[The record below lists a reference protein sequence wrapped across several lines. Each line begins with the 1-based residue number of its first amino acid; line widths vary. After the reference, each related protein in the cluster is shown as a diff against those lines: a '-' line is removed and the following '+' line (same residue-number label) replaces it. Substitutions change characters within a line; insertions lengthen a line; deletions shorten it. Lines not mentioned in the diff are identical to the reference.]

1 MKAVKLLVF
10 ILLAL
15 ALTACGAGKAAQA
28 TPEAAPSPVVADNS
42 IVSEGR
48 VEPVDYADVAYNA
61 SGIVSDVLV
70 KEGDQVNQG
79 DVLVKLGNES
89 DKSYTAAQEE
99 LVSAQKAYDDLLN
112 SSGTE
117 AAQAVIDLKDAKED
131 YNKAED
137 YLYFLQNSK
146 RVPQSESKRF
156 LETKRNAWLYTYKT
170 KTFRGPAPEDWIVE
184 AQNDLALKKAKLDDA
199 QRTYD
204 RLKGGVDTDQLA
216 VLEAKLNAAKAG
228 VASLQVTAPFDG
240 TVADLSAK
248 TGESVNA
255 GTAAATVADFS
266 NWLVKTTDLTELEV
280 VNIKEGQPVTV
291 VLDAIPDVT
300 LKGTVQSIGQ
310 TYSEKQGD
318 IVYEVT
324 IALDDTNPNIHWGMT
339 AAVTFKPTQD

>member
-15 ALTACGAGKAAQA
+15 ALTACGAGKAAQP
-28 TPEAAPSPVVADNS
+28 TPEAAPSPVVADSS

-48 VEPVDYADVAYNA
+48 VEPVNYADVAYNA

-79 DVLVKLGNES
+79 DVLVRLGNES
-89 DKSYTAAQEE
+89 DKAYTAAQTE

-117 AAQAVIDLKDAKED
+117 AAQTVIDLKDAKED
-131 YNKAED
+131 FNKAED

-199 QRTYD
+199 QRTFD
-204 RLKGGVDTDQLA
+204 RLKDGVDTEQLA

-248 TGESVNA
+248 TGESVNV

-280 VNIKEGQPVTV
+280 VNIKEGQPVSV

>member
-1 MKAVKLLVF
+1 MKTLHRITF

-15 ALTACGAGKAAQA
+15 VLTACGAGKAAQA
-28 TPEAAPSPVVADNS
+28 TPAVTPPPVVADS
-42 IVSEGR
+42 TIVAEGR
-48 VEPVDYADVAYNA
+48 IEPANYADVAYNA

-70 KEGDQVNQG
+70 KESDQVKEG
-79 DVLVKLGNES
+79 DVLVRLGNET
-89 DKSYTAAQEE
+89 DKAYTAAQME

-117 AAQAVIDLKDAKED
+117 AAQAVIDLKDAKEE
-131 YNKAED
+131 YTKAED

-146 RVPQSESKRF
+146 KVPQSESKRF
-156 LETKRNAWLYTYKT
+156 LETKRNAWMYTYKT
-170 KTFRGPAPEDWIVE
+170 KTFKGPAPEDWIIE

-204 RLKGGVDTDQLA
+204 RLKDGVDTEQLA

-228 VASLQVTAPFDG
+228 VASLQVVAPFDG

-248 TGESVNA
+248 AGESVSA
-255 GTAAATVADFS
+255 GSAAATVADFS

-300 LKGTVQSIGQ
+300 LKGTVESISQ
-310 TYSEKQGD
+310 TFAEKQGD
-318 IVYEVT
+318 VVYEVT
-324 IALDDTNPNIHWGMT
+324 IALDDSNPEILWGMT
-339 AAVTFKPTQD
+339 AVVNFKPSQD